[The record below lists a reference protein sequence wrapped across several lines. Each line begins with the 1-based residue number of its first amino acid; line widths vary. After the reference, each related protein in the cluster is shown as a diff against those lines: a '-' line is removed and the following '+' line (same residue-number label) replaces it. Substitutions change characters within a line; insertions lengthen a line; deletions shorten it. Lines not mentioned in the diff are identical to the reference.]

1 MKVVGEGVLYED
13 ERVLVVAG
21 AKDPPRFGR

>member
-1 MKVVGEGVLYED
+1 VSVLRVD

-21 AKDPPRFGR
+21 TTVVTDPLAVGTR